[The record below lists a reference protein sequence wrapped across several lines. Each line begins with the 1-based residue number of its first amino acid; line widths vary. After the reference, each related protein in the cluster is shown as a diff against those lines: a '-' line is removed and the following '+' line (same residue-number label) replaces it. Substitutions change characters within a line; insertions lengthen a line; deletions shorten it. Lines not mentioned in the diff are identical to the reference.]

1 MSLIRSDPRRL
12 KELRRLYQQ
21 MTEIEMPAGIAS
33 EVDMV
38 SEQCIGAA
46 IWVDRLLDR
55 IGGLFALLVEIYAYV
70 KTLPAADDG

>member
-1 MSLIRSDPRRL
+1 MSLMRSDPRRL

-33 EVDMV
+33 EVGKV

-46 IWVDRLLDR
+46 MWVDRLLDR
-55 IGGLFALLVEIYAYV
+55 IGDLLALLVEIYAYV

>member
-1 MSLIRSDPRRL
+1 
-12 KELRRLYQQ
+12 
-21 MTEIEMPAGIAS
+21 MTDIEMPAGIAS
-33 EVDMV
+33 EVDKV

-55 IGGLFALLVEIYAYV
+55 IGNLLSLLVEIYAYV